1 MASKQKFLAVLGLLS
16 GAVTWGLIWYPFRIL
31 EQAGVSGELSSFLT
45 FLFALVAGGLIFS
58 GSWRRLRR
66 APTILVWIGLSAGWA
81 NLAYV
86 LAVIHGEVMRVLL
99 LFYLAPFWTVIFAR
113 VLLAERLNGA
123 GWLVM
128 GLSLSGAVV
137 MLWHPDFGAPVPKN
151 QAEWLGLSAGFM
163 FALTNV
169 LSRRA
174 QEIEIGMKS
183 LAVWGGVTLL
193 SLFPVLFNSS
203 GLDALP
209 KLGPESWIWLV
220 FVGAVLVL
228 VTLAVQYG
236 LTHTPANQAIVIFLF
251 ELVVAAVSSF
261 FLADEA
267 LSLREWAGGVM
278 IIAAS
283 LFSGKLADSP
293 QPLPK

>member
-1 MASKQKFLAVLGLLS
+1 
-16 GAVTWGLIWYPFRIL
+16 
-31 EQAGVSGELSSFLT
+31 
-45 FLFALVAGGLIFS
+45 
-58 GSWRRLRR
+58 
-66 APTILVWIGLSAGWA
+66 
-81 NLAYV
+81 
-86 LAVIHGEVMRVLL
+86 
-99 LFYLAPFWTVIFAR
+99 
-113 VLLAERLNGA
+113 
-123 GWLVM
+123 
-128 GLSLSGAVV
+128 
-137 MLWHPDFGAPVPKN
+137 
-151 QAEWLGLSAGFM
+151 
-163 FALTNV
+163 
-169 LSRRA
+169 
-174 QEIEIGMKS
+174 MKS

-267 LSLREWAGGVM
+267 LSLREWAGG
-278 IIAAS
+278 
-283 LFSGKLADSP
+283 
-293 QPLPK
+293 